1 MAKLKNIIK
10 QLSNHD
16 YEAIHHSLLESNAE
30 KSAYLLKSMR
40 EKSHS
45 DTKIMEELGVNT
57 NAYYTLRSR
66 LYQKIEEYLLT
77 QMESPRTDLL
87 KRVSN
92 ISETIFTRKPAITIA
107 TLKRLEKE
115 LIDYDL
121 SNELTVVYK
130 HLKKLHI
137 NSPDFFSYSQS
148 YNKHVAY
155 MLAVDKAED
164 MLSEYFKKFGV
175 FCLTGDEI
183 DKLGLTLL
191 NREMIN
197 VCNMYNSHRLYVY
210 QACMNVFHRLF
221 VEEDRHE
228 DDGEPIEDI
237 LDRVEKYFKE
247 FDLDTIYHHL
257 EIVFEYLRLEY
268 YNHYKVYK
276 KAEKYYE
283 EVNESIALLLSNYSL
298 YTYPAQFLMTK
309 VERCLRNGSE
319 ASLYVENDAL
329 FEDFEY
335 DRENVPQ
342 YVNYVLYRTLSCY
355 YANHF
360 DEAAKWLNNLLNEL
374 SLKRYQL
381 ATIEIKSILALQYCL
396 MQDVELFSQLVN
408 SIQRQV
414 RMLTKEDCSHIT
426 SFLKILKIA
435 MSDVKRDKIVKIKAI
450 ASRISDSGRKSFS
463 PTKYIVFDDR
473 LINLLSEVEAVERK
487 HH

>member
-16 YEAIHHSLLESNAE
+16 YEAIHNSLLESNAE

-40 EKSHS
+40 EKSQS

-92 ISETIFTRKPAITIA
+92 INETIFTRKPAITIA

-121 SNELTVVYK
+121 SNELTIIYK

-137 NSPDFFSYSQS
+137 NSPDFFTYSQN

-175 FCLTGDEI
+175 YSMTGDDI

-191 NREMIN
+191 NNEMIN
-197 VCNMYNSHRLYVY
+197 VCNMYESHRLYVY

-221 VEEDRHE
+221 VEEDKP
-228 DDGEPIEDI
+228 DDDAEPIEDI
-237 LDRVEKYFKE
+237 LDKVEKYFKE
-247 FDLDTIYHHL
+247 FELDTIYHHL

-283 EVNESIALLLSNYSL
+283 DVNESIALLLSNYSL

-309 VERCLRNGSE
+309 IERCLRNGSDT
-319 ASLYVENDAL
+319 ALYEENEAL

-335 DRENVPQ
+335 DKENVPQ
-342 YVNYVLYRTLSCY
+342 YVNYIMYRTLSCY
-355 YANHF
+355 YAGRY

-374 SLKRYQL
+374 SLKRYQF
-381 ATIEIKSILALQYCL
+381 ATIEIKSVLALQYCL
-396 MQDVELFSQLVN
+396 MQDIELFNQLVN
-408 SIQRQV
+408 SIQRQI
-414 RMLTKEDCSHIT
+414 RLLGKEDCSHII

-435 MSDVKRDKIVKIKAI
+435 MSDVKRDKVVKIKAI
-450 ASRISDSGRKSFS
+450 ASRISDSSRKHFS
-463 PTKYIVFDDR
+463 PTKYIFFDDKVVNILCGLDLAEKR
-473 LINLLSEVEAVERK
+473 
-487 HH
+487 